1 MPHRD
6 RFDSLAQKAYLN
18 LWRTYDRL
26 KAIEEEVFTRYEL
39 TPQQYNALRLL
50 RAVHPATLQT
60 LELGTRLVSRAP
72 DMTRL
77 LDKLE
82 ERQLISR
89 NRRSD
94 NRRVVDV
101 CISSAGIKLL
111 QTMQDEVI
119 DCHHRQLGHLSQDE
133 LESLV
138 RLLHRAR
145 EPHEGPAS
153 SWPVD

>member
-1 MPHRD
+1 MPHRV

-26 KAIEEEVFTRYEL
+26 KAIEEEVFNRYEL

-82 ERQLISR
+82 ERQLIAR
-89 NRRSD
+89 NRRTD

-101 CISSAGIKLL
+101 GITGPGIELL
-111 QTMQDEVI
+111 EKMQDEVI
-119 DCHHRQLGHLSQDE
+119 DCHHRQLGHLSQEE
-133 LESLV
+133 LEEFI
-138 RLLHRAR
+138 RLLHRVR

-153 SWPVD
+153 SWPVK

>member
-1 MPHRD
+1 MSHRV
-6 RFDSLAQKAYLN
+6 RFDSLSQKAYLN

-26 KAIEEEVFTRYEL
+26 KAIEEEVFTRYML

-50 RAVHPATLQT
+50 RGVHPGTMQT

-82 ERQLISR
+82 ERQLIAR

-101 CISSAGIKLL
+101 GITDTGIELL
-111 QTMQDEVI
+111 VTMQDEVI

-133 LESLV
+133 LEELI

-153 SWPVD
+153 SWPVG